1 MRNAGKT
8 MKTVVLGSINIDR
21 TYSVEHFVQCGETI
35 KAARMDLFCG
45 GKGFNQAVALSRA
58 GMEVFFA
65 GALGEDGGM
74 LEKALREE
82 QIHTDYLLHTEGPT
96 GHAVIQNDAAGQN
109 CIIILPGANGK
120 ITCDDIDRILG
131 HFSAGDLV
139 VLQNEISNVDHAI
152 RKAHERGMRIAFNPS
167 PYQETIRSYD
177 LHLVDYLFVNE
188 VEGAALSE
196 KGSAGEVL
204 LRLHELYPDTKVIL
218 TMGSE
223 GSATIGR
230 EGTITKCGVY
240 QVQTVDT
247 TAAGDTFTGYYLRSA
262 VEGAEE
268 KEALETAAIASGIAV
283 SRKGASPSVP
293 HYQEVDTVKKTMR
306 EENWKECWL

>member
-1 MRNAGKT
+1 

-21 TYSVEHFVQCGETI
+21 TYSVEHFVQSGETI
-35 KAARMDLFCG
+35 KAMRMDLFCG

-58 GMEVFFA
+58 GLEVFFA
-65 GALGEDGGM
+65 GALGEDGDM
-74 LEKALREE
+74 LEKALEE
-82 QIHTDYLLHTEGPT
+82 EKIQTDYLLRTEGPT

-131 HFSAGDLV
+131 HFSAGDLI

-152 RKAHERGMRIAFNPS
+152 RKAHEKGLRIAFNPS
-167 PYQETIRSYD
+167 PYQKAIRSYD

-196 KGSAGEVL
+196 KENAREAL
-204 LRLHELYPDTKVIL
+204 LSLHVMYPDTKVIL

-223 GSATIGR
+223 GSATISP
-230 EGTITKCGVY
+230 EGTITECGVY
-240 QVQTVDT
+240 KAQTIDT
-247 TAAGDTFTGYYLRSA
+247 TAAGDTFTGYYLRSV

-293 HYQEVDTVKKTMR
+293 HYSEVAAVKKTMQK
-306 EENWKECWL
+306 ENWKECRL